1 MAKRIS
7 LSKKLR
13 FEVFKRDSFSCQ
25 YCGSTPPKVILEVD
39 HIIPV
44 SKKGTNDFDNL
55 ITSCFDCN
63 RGKSDNELTSLP
75 SSTTEKLEI
84 IKEKELQ
91 YKQYQKA
98 LKSIENRINREIE
111 SVSEVY
117 TKFNPEWVLSEG
129 FKLGTIKKFISQ
141 LGVNSVIDSM
151 QIACCRGLS
160 PQETTRYFCGVHYT
174 KLKN

>member
-1 MAKRIS
+1 MATRKP

-44 SKKGTNDFDNL
+44 SKKGTNEIDNL

-63 RGKSDNELTSLP
+63 RGKSDNELTTLP
-75 SSTTEKLEI
+75 SSTVDKLEI
-84 IKEKELQ
+84 LQEKELQ

-98 LKSIENRINREIE
+98 LKNIEKRINKEIE
-111 SVSEVY
+111 LVDDVFR
-117 TKFNPEWVLSEG
+117 KFNPDYSLSEK
-129 FKLGTIKKFISQ
+129 FKLGTVKKFISQ

-151 QIACCRGLS
+151 AIACCRGL
-160 PQETTRYFCGVHYT
+160 PPIETTRYFCGVHYT